1 MCRAPRTRT
10 ALPRVVAT
18 RAPRAS
24 ASTRSSSTLVPAA
37 STAALPA
44 SALNIAASGLAQ
56 ELAAR
61 RIAHVCNTTGDGSPK
76 IIVEKSTVPVKTA
89 DAMASVMAAS
99 CTTTN
104 FQVLSNPEFL
114 AEGTAMDDLF
124 KPDRVLVGGA
134 ETPAGHA
141 AVQCLANVYRRC
153 ALVRSRST

>member
-1 MCRAPRTRT
+1 M
-10 ALPRVVAT
+10 
-18 RAPRAS
+18 
-24 ASTRSSSTLVPAA
+24 
-37 STAALPA
+37 
-44 SALNIAASGLAQ
+44 Q

-153 ALVRSRST
+153 ALVRSRSQ

>member
-1 MCRAPRTRT
+1 M
-10 ALPRVVAT
+10 
-18 RAPRAS
+18 RAS
-24 ASTRSSSTLVPAA
+24 RLLHHPFLLLSSSTLAPAAPALAASSSAHATAARATAA
-37 STAALPA
+37 STL
-44 SALNIAASGLAQ
+44 AASTLSQ

-153 ALVRSRST
+153 AP